1 MKVVKAIVNH
11 ITNRGSNRPKVK
23 SRAAI
28 LLQKKLQRDVEAQR
42 TMDYLKDKWGN
53 RYDYNPSN
61 SNSLWCS
68 CHIRGRCWT
77 ISK

>member
-53 RYDYNPSN
+53 RYENTSHYNFDSYGICTY
-61 SNSLWCS
+61 W
-68 CHIRGRCWT
+68 
-77 ISK
+77 

>member
-11 ITNRGSNRPKVK
+11 ITNRGNNRPKIK

-42 TMDYLKDKWGN
+42 TMDYLKDKWEQIW
-53 RYDYNPSN
+53 
-61 SNSLWCS
+61 L
-68 CHIRGRCWT
+68 
-77 ISK
+77 